1 MVYKRGYVSTPCR
14 GAGWTYTWFV
24 CLLNLNPKI
33 LFPLPSQK
41 QSDSSSPK
49 PTDQTAAAPQR
60 SVYTPLSPCH
70 HSYMSC
76 QVELASFSPSC
87 CSTAK
92 NKAPLCRAAKRLQ
105 SAPLQGLKLHFLTN
119 TLPVS
124 GATDKTCSDCWR
136 LEPGPS
142 RGFNREVVLTCKCTK
157 PLNPL
162 NITVDTFLQTWLV
175 QTAAKKISG
184 LVRNY

>member
-1 MVYKRGYVSTPCR
+1 MDLHVI
-14 GAGWTYTWFV
+14 
-24 CLLNLNPKI
+24 CLLIKPKSKDSVSI
-33 LFPLPSQK
+33 TITETVWLLF
-41 QSDSSSPK
+41 PK

-136 LEPGPS
+136 LEPGTS